1 MPEEAKKGEEK
12 ETQQETQKGT
22 QLESGSK
29 TAQQMEQ
36 TTPSLDSVVLT
47 KEQYSAILDRMDE
60 LEQEASSKRS
70 DKGSK
75 GGRQTVDDLARE
87 AKPRKESEE
96 KVPPLDLEGMTN
108 TELVQFI
115 FRAAEEHI
123 VQPMSVQLQTIKVMG
138 EIDKCFA
145 KHDDFYDYQDR
156 VREIAIEN
164 PTLSIEK
171 AYKMARLEAK
181 EEEEAEEAGEE
192 GSAKGESKGKTGAK
206 PKKGVQLLIPPRAV
220 LGERPGTAGAATKVG
235 QAKTVKQAAERAWDS
250 VMQGREA

>member
-1 MPEEAKKGEEK
+1 MPEEAKVVEEK
-12 ETQQETQKGT
+12 GQQEEKKGT

-36 TTPSLDSVVLT
+36 TTPNLDSVVLT

-171 AYKMARLEAK
+171 AYKMARLEAD
-181 EEEEAEEAGEE
+181 EEEKDNKEKGEE
-192 GSAKGESKGKTGAK
+192 KGSDRASSKRG
-206 PKKGVQLLIPPRAV
+206 KGVQLLIPPRPI
-220 LGERPGTAGAATKVG
+220 LGERPGTAGAATKPG
-235 QAKTVKQAAERAWDS
+235 PAKTLRQAAERAWDE
-250 VMQGREA
+250 VVGKGREST